1 MSIIKYFKKP
11 NVILKKDKWKYTLA
25 EILKSMFY
33 SALIIAISACAVTAF
48 LYALLT
54 PDY

>member
-1 MSIIKYFKKP
+1 MSILKYFKKP
-11 NVILKKDKWKYTLA
+11 TVIKNSERWKYNLA
-25 EILKSMFY
+25 EVIKSMFY

>member
-1 MSIIKYFKKP
+1 MKNYFKKP
-11 NVILKKDKWKYTLA
+11 TKGIVKNSERWKYNIA
-25 EILKSMFY
+25 EVIKSMFY
-33 SALIIAISACAVTAF
+33 SALIIAISACVVTAF

>member
-1 MSIIKYFKKP
+1 MKNYFKKP
-11 NVILKKDKWKYTLA
+11 SVVMNKDKWKYDLC
-25 EILKSMFY
+25 EIAKSMFY
-33 SALIIAISACAVTAF
+33 TALIIAISACVVTAF